1 MFVYLQR
8 GYTQFKPHFMV
19 QKCLDSSNSQ
29 TCRDNCVNN
38 GRYCAMDSI
47 PQGLQSSY
55 NGRQVHMGDCKT
67 CKAMCMLHTILT
79 SKNSMAPQHL
89 CLPCRLLRR
98 ISGSFA
104 SGNKL
109 SPSIKHGCGGHMF
122 SCLTRTASKTVVAGP
137 YSLIPNLQIWFLN
150 ANWTYEA

>member
-1 MFVYLQR
+1 MATHNSSPTSWYRSAWTALTVKR
-8 GYTQFKPHFMV
+8 AETIVSIMDATV
-19 QKCLDSSNSQ
+19 QWTVFRKAYKAA
-29 TCRDNCVNN
+29 TMAV
-38 GRYCAMDSI
+38 RYIWVIARHAKQCAD
-47 PQGLQSSY
+47 
-55 NGRQVHMGDCKT
+55 
-67 CKAMCMLHTILT
+67 TILT

-98 ISGSFA
+98 ISGSFV